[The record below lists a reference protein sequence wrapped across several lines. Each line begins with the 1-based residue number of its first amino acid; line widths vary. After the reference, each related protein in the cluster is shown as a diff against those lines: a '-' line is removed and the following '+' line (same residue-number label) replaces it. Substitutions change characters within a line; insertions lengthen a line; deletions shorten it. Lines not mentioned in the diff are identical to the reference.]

1 MNQSALAGILRILGI
16 NSLTRT
22 FCFKCEISSCTGGYT
37 NPRGLRGHAGPG
49 RCRPPRWGVECP
61 GARLVH
67 WRAARARAAPGGM
80 VFGGAGGVLG
90 GGGGGGYA
98 VLVMVS
104 WGTLML
110 GGIFASPRMERA
122 LALSG
127 ERGM

>member
-49 RCRPPRWGVECP
+49 RRRPPGRGMECP
-61 GARLVH
+61 GARPVH
-67 WRAARARAAPGGM
+67 WRAAPGGM

-90 GGGGGGYA
+90 GGVCGPGHGI
-98 VLVMVS
+98 
-104 WGTLML
+104 L
-110 GGIFASPRMERA
+110 GHFDAWWDLRVAADGAGLGPKW
-122 LALSG
+122 
-127 ERGM
+127 